1 MEVGVNG
8 KPRESEQKRVNV
20 DKRRKTMS
28 NRIMV
33 VDDVRLGRVDVKGKG
48 AALKVAKA
56 RYSRYTVT
64 KVVPYM
70 GHTSLHDVYGHPKG
84 FTSSGKFRG

>member
-1 MEVGVNG
+1 MSVSVLVAEVRYLTGGANKMG
-8 KPRESEQKRVNV
+8 K
-20 DKRRKTMS
+20 
-28 NRIMV
+28 RIMV

-56 RYSRYTVT
+56 RYSKYTVT

-70 GHTSLHDVYGHPKG
+70 GHTTLHDVYGHPKG
-84 FTSSGKFRG
+84 FTSSGKCRG